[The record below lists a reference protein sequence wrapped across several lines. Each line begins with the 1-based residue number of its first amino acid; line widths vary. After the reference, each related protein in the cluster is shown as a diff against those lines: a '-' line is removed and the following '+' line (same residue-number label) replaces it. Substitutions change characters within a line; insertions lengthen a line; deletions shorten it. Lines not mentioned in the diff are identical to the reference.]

1 MIANVPI
8 YPVDSVIQPF
18 EQLGPD
24 RWTIFSYLILWRL
37 VINLHGKNW
46 VWCAR
51 NMCFWIPIYLPVE
64 HCWFWPC
71 RQYLKEK
78 KINFHIK
85 MKMCEKN
92 FFKHVSSILSTE
104 PSFNRAIRNFIW
116 LKTFQ
121 VTPHFG
127 HNQCKILSHVILF
140 SNLVAFHKDVFKCP
154 HKSNSS
160 FMLHCL

>member
-1 MIANVPI
+1 MALSNLLNNWGQTDELFLATLFFGDWSLICMVKTEFG
-8 YPVDSVIQPF
+8 VQGTCVFGSPF
-18 EQLGPD
+18 ICQWNTVGSDPAD
-24 RWTIFSYLILWRL
+24 NILWR
-37 VINLHGKNW
+37 
-46 VWCAR
+46 
-51 NMCFWIPIYLPVE
+51 
-64 HCWFWPC
+64 
-71 RQYLKEK
+71 K
-78 KINFHIK
+78 KLTFTSK
-85 MKMCEKN
+85 WKCVKKN